1 MENNKNSITNEPNLE
16 KKIKLDEEI
25 NLLEKKIINERDLY
39 LKKI

>member
-1 MENNKNSITNEPNLE
+1 MENNKNSKTNEPNLE

-25 NLLEKKIINERDLY
+25 DLLEKKIINERDLY

>member
-1 MENNKNSITNEPNLE
+1 MENNKNSKTNEPNLE

>member
-1 MENNKNSITNEPNLE
+1 MEKNKNSKTNEPNLE

-25 NLLEKKIINERDLY
+25 DLLEKKIINERDLY